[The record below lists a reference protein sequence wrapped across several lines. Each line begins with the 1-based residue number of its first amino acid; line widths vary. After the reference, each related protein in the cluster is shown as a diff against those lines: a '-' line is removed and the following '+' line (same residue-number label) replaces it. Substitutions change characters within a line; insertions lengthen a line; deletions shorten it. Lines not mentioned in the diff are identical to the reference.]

1 MLWDRERVLIST
13 ATQRVSVDRPGDC
26 TFVFRNVRT
35 NLGATLSGSVL
46 IDGQPPDSN
55 ATIPNVTVAAS
66 RPPRLGGYDY
76 AEPQVANLR
85 GTDRFELTGL
95 RGPTI
100 LRAQGGRGVAV
111 SIRRAG
117 EDIAGKALDLLGT
130 ETIDDVVIEF
140 TTKVA
145 SVEVAII
152 GTRDPDEL
160 DLAAAPV
167 LEALRK
173 QATPVTLIVGQ
184 TAKVALRVTSLP
196 R

>member
-1 MLWDRERVLIST
+1 
-13 ATQRVSVDRPGDC
+13 
-26 TFVFRNVRT
+26 
-35 NLGATLSGSVL
+35 
-46 IDGQPPDSN
+46 
-55 ATIPNVTVAAS
+55 
-66 RPPRLGGYDY
+66 
-76 AEPQVANLR
+76 
-85 GTDRFELTGL
+85 
-95 RGPTI
+95 
-100 LRAQGGRGVAV
+100 V